1 MITCHVES
9 FTDRIEELK
18 QIIPM
23 HYEELALNKDK
34 VPLSPQWDVYK
45 QRDAAGQC
53 LFMVMREAGEMIGY
67 FIGFISPGLHY
78 STCLTCTMD
87 IFYIRPDKRG
97 SGLPGIKLFK
107 AVEAELKRRGV
118 DRWFVGSKTKADASA
133 LFERLKFDRV
143 EVYYSKW
150 IGD

>member
-1 MITCHVES
+1 MITCAVES
-9 FTDRIEELK
+9 FTDNIDELK
-18 QIIPM
+18 TLIPL
-23 HYEELALNKDK
+23 HYKELALNQDK
-34 VPLSPQWDVYK
+34 VPLSPQWDIYK
-45 QRDAAGQC
+45 QRDAMGQV

-67 FIGFISPGLHY
+67 FIGFIAPGLHY

-87 IFYIRPDKRG
+87 IFYIHPEKRG
-97 SGLPGIKLFK
+97 SGLPGIKLFRS
-107 AVEAELKRRGV
+107 VESELKRRGV
-118 DRWFVGSKTKADASA
+118 DRWFVGSKTMADASA